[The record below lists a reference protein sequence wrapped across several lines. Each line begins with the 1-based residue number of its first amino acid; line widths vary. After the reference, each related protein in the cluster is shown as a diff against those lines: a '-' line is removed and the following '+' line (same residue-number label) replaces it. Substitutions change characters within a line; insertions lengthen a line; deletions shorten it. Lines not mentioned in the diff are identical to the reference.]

1 MLLLNSAVEA
11 VKAGKIKMSGAWQ
24 QAAQSSLSVN
34 PEVVSNLTSFSTTPE
49 TLLAERQKIAELIEQ
64 YENAKTK

>member
-1 MLLLNSAVEA
+1 MP
-11 VKAGKIKMSGAWQ
+11 GAWLL
-24 QAAQSSLSVN
+24 AAQSALSVN
-34 PEVVSNLTSFSTTPE
+34 PEVVSSLTGFSTTPE